1 MSYTAITVQKLETTE
16 NKKSERRSLNDEFLG
31 FRGSENYYRHSN
43 LFFKFF
49 LTDGG
54 KHITEK
60 LGLCWFLDTVL
71 SYQGERTVK
80 AVKFQIWTL
89 ERLAEGENAGKWKV
103 IMYLDK
109 TPVITQLLSS
119 ISLTDDYEEN
129 FDVFKIYLAD
139 NVLLLPSEN

>member
-1 MSYTAITVQKLETTE
+1 METTE

-49 LTDGG
+49 LTDGV

-60 LGLCWFLDTVL
+60 LGLYWFLDTVL
-71 SYQGERTVK
+71 SYQGEKLVK
-80 AVKFQIWTL
+80 AINFQIWTL
-89 ERLAEGENAGKWKV
+89 ERLTEGENAGQWKV
-103 IMYLDK
+103 VLYLDK
-109 TPVITQLLSS
+109 TPVISQLLSS
-119 ISLTDDYEEN
+119 ISLTDEYEEN

-139 NVLLLPSEN
+139 NVLFLPSEN

>member
-1 MSYTAITVQKLETTE
+1 METTE

-49 LTDGG
+49 LTDGV

-71 SYQGERTVK
+71 SYQGERVVK
-80 AVKFQIWTL
+80 AIKFQIWTL
-89 ERLAEGENAGKWKV
+89 ERLIEGENAGQWKV
-103 IMYLDK
+103 VLYLDK
-109 TPVITQLLSS
+109 TPVRTQIFGSV
-119 ISLTDDYEEN
+119 SLTDDYEEN

-139 NVLLLPSEN
+139 NVLFLPSEN

>member
-1 MSYTAITVQKLETTE
+1 MENSENVKQK
-16 NKKSERRSLNDEFLG
+16 RRSLNDEFLR

-49 LTDGG
+49 LTDGV

-71 SYQGERTVK
+71 SYQGERSVK
-80 AVKFQIWTL
+80 AINFQIWTL
-89 ERLAEGENAGKWKV
+89 ERLIEGENAGQWKV
-103 IMYLDK
+103 VLYLDK
-109 TPVITQLLSS
+109 TPVLTQIFGSV
-119 ISLTDDYEEN
+119 SLTDDYEEN

-139 NVLLLPSEN
+139 NVLFLPSEN